1 MHVRKFHYQE
11 FRMTVLID
19 PKDYSDTEILEMLRT
34 VKVNIV
40 MILDDVKGEDKVLA
54 TLPLSK

>member
-1 MHVRKFHYQE
+1 
-11 FRMTVLID
+11 MTVLID